1 MDELRKLL
9 KEGKLT
15 IRQYLIV
22 AYELF
27 REMMKND
34 NKEIIVLYVL
44 YLATVFS
51 VISQNPL
58 FEMLT
63 GIVTLVA
70 ISRMWL
76 LYKKVIF
83 KIEEREYDNNG
94 DLRKIFALLG
104 FLALIGIILGIMLM
118 HYIFSLGL
126 ERLSRADQLNLLPEM
141 RNPIII
147 LAVMTFFVQIFIL
160 YFMPIYISRR
170 GGFWESFRYNLYL
183 SKGNK
188 MRALI
193 PIFVIGLLNVGIG
206 QTLGRFGIIGL
217 LLSTAITVTLN
228 IFKIMLLSIIYLN
241 VEYTSETPEEF
252 SYLIGKEEE
261 TYNVV
266 EDKIEE

>member
-15 IRQYLIV
+15 FRQYFIV

-27 REMMKND
+27 KEMIKND

-44 YLATVFS
+44 YLVTVFFA
-51 VISQNPL
+51 VSQNSL
-58 FEMLT
+58 FGMLS

-70 ISRMWL
+70 ISRIWL

-94 DLRKIFALLG
+94 NLRKIFALLG
-104 FLALIGIILGIMLM
+104 FSALIGFILGVMFM
-118 HYIFSLGL
+118 HYIFSLGI
-126 ERLSRADQLNLLPEM
+126 ERLSSTDQISLLSEM

-147 LAVMTFFVQIFIL
+147 LVVIMLLIQICIL
-160 YFMPIYISRR
+160 YFIPVYMSRR

-188 MRALI
+188 MRVLI
-193 PIFVIGLLNVGIG
+193 PIFVIGALNVGIG
-206 QTLGRFGIIGL
+206 QTLGRLGITGI
-217 LLSTAITVTLN
+217 LLSTVLTVTLN
-228 IFKIMLLSIIYLN
+228 IFKVMLLSIIYLN
-241 VEYTSETPEEF
+241 VEYTSEIPEEF

>member
-94 DLRKIFALLG
+94 NLRKIFALLG
-104 FLALIGIILGIMLM
+104 FSALIGFVLGAMFM
-118 HYIFSLGL
+118 HYIFTLGI
-126 ERLSRADQLNLLPEM
+126 ERLSRTDQIRFFSEM
-141 RNPIII
+141 RIPIII
-147 LAVMTFFVQIFIL
+147 LVVIMLLIQICIL

-170 GGFWESFRYNLYL
+170 GSFWESFRYNLYL

-188 MRALI
+188 LRMFI
-193 PIFVIGLLNVGIG
+193 PIFVIGALNVGVG
-206 QTLGRFGIIGL
+206 QILGKLGIIGL

-241 VEYTSETPEEF
+241 VEYTSEIPEEF

-261 TYNVV
+261 TANVM
-266 EDKIEE
+266 EKKIEE

>member
-27 REMMKND
+27 KEMIKND

-44 YLATVFS
+44 YLATVFFA
-51 VISQNPL
+51 VSQNPL
-58 FEMLT
+58 FGMLT

-70 ISRMWL
+70 ISRIWL

-94 DLRKIFALLG
+94 NLRKIFALLG
-104 FLALIGIILGIMLM
+104 FSALIGFILGVMFM
-118 HYIFSLGL
+118 HYIFSLGI
-126 ERLSRADQLNLLPEM
+126 ERLSNTDQISLLSEM

-147 LAVMTFFVQIFIL
+147 LVVIMLLIQICIL
-160 YFMPIYISRR
+160 YFIPVYMSRR

-183 SKGNK
+183 SKGN
-188 MRALI
+188 
-193 PIFVIGLLNVGIG
+193 IGILLCTV
-206 QTLGRFGIIGL
+206 L
-217 LLSTAITVTLN
+217 TVTLN
-228 IFKIMLLSIIYLN
+228 IFKVILLSIIYLN
-241 VEYTSETPEEF
+241 VEYTSEIPEEF

>member
-27 REMMKND
+27 KEMIKND

-44 YLATVFS
+44 YLATVFFA
-51 VISQNPL
+51 VSQNPL
-58 FEMLT
+58 FGMLT

-70 ISRMWL
+70 ISRIWL
-76 LYKKVIF
+76 LY

-94 DLRKIFALLG
+94 NLRKIFALLG
-104 FLALIGIILGIMLM
+104 FSALIGFILGVMFM
-118 HYIFSLGL
+118 HYIFSLGI
-126 ERLSRADQLNLLPEM
+126 ERLSSTDQISLLSEM

-147 LAVMTFFVQIFIL
+147 LVVIMLLIQICIL
-160 YFMPIYISRR
+160 YFIPVYMSRR

-188 MRALI
+188 MRVLI
-193 PIFVIGLLNVGIG
+193 PIFVIGALNVGIG
-206 QTLGRFGIIGL
+206 QTLGKLGIIGIL
-217 LLSTAITVTLN
+217 LCTVLTVTLN
-228 IFKIMLLSIIYLN
+228 IFKVILLSIIYLN
-241 VEYTSETPEEF
+241 VEYTSEIPEEF

>member
-27 REMMKND
+27 KEMIKND

-44 YLATVFS
+44 YLATVFFA
-51 VISQNPL
+51 VSQNPL
-58 FEMLT
+58 FGMLT

-70 ISRMWL
+70 ISRIWL

-94 DLRKIFALLG
+94 NLRKIFALLG
-104 FLALIGIILGIMLM
+104 FSALIGFILGVMFM
-118 HYIFSLGL
+118 HYIFSLGIESTDQISL
-126 ERLSRADQLNLLPEM
+126 LSEM

-147 LAVMTFFVQIFIL
+147 LVVIMLLIQICIL
-160 YFMPIYISRR
+160 YFIPVYMSRR

-188 MRALI
+188 MRVLI
-193 PIFVIGLLNVGIG
+193 PIFVIGALNVGIG
-206 QTLGRFGIIGL
+206 QTLGKLGIIGIL
-217 LLSTAITVTLN
+217 LCTVLTVTLN
-228 IFKIMLLSIIYLN
+228 IFKVILLSIIYLN
-241 VEYTSETPEEF
+241 VEYTSEIPEEF

>member
-94 DLRKIFALLG
+94 NLRKIFALLG
-104 FLALIGIILGIMLM
+104 FSALIGFVLGVMLI
-118 HYIFSLGL
+118 HYLFSLGI
-126 ERLSRADQLNLLPEM
+126 EKLSRVEQIKLLTEM
-141 RNPIII
+141 RLPLII
-147 LAVMTFFVQIFIL
+147 LIVIILLIQICLL
-160 YFMPIYISRR
+160 YFIPIYVSRR
-170 GGFWESFRYNLYL
+170 GSFWESFRYNLYL

-188 MRALI
+188 LRMFI
-193 PIFVIGLLNVGIG
+193 PIFVIGALNVGVG
-206 QTLGRFGIIGL
+206 QILGKLGIIGL
-217 LLSTAITVTLN
+217 LLSTAITVSLN